1 MTACA
6 VSRNQQNSQSVLF
19 QQPKAAE
26 RQEAD
31 KKDSQDPGVYKREII
46 KASGA
51 ADDRRR
57 LVPDSVI
64 GHRSGPDIS
73 SSYRLPEK
81 KQVNKKVIL
90 AGT

>member
-1 MTACA
+1 
-6 VSRNQQNSQSVLF
+6 VLSVRISQIPGAYCFSSQKL
-19 QQPKAAE
+19 PKDKK
-26 RQEAD
+26 QV
-31 KKDSQDPGVYKREII
+31 KKDSQNPGVYKRKII
-46 KASGA
+46 KAPGA

-64 GHRSGPDIS
+64 SHRSGPNIS